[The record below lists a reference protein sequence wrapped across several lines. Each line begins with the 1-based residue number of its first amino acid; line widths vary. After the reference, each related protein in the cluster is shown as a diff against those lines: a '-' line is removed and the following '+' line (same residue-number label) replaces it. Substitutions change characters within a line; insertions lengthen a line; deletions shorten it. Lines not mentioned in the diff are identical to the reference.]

1 MIKTLW
7 TSAAMGALALA
18 VAACA
23 QTGASTTTSTASN
36 APSATRS
43 QPATSANVTDAEL
56 TAFLAAREEIAPITS
71 RYATMTSEERTQAT
85 AQIVDI
91 QRRNNLTAARYD
103 AISRAVQN
111 DPALASRVLA
121 EGGFTDAQLRA
132 FAQAS
137 LEIDPISRGLA
148 NATPAEQ
155 TQAANQIREILERNN
170 LDGATY
176 NAIVAQAQTDAEL
189 SARIAA
195 LQVAAQ
201 ASGTA
206 E

>member
-121 EGGFTDAQLRA
+121 EGFAHFLRVA
-132 FAQAS
+132 VV
-137 LEIDPISRGLA
+137 EIDRDEHLLCA
-148 NATPAEQ
+148 NEGHNPQ
-155 TQAANQIREILERNN
+155 
-170 LDGATY
+170 
-176 NAIVAQAQTDAEL
+176 
-189 SARIAA
+189 SAFGVRRACR
-195 LQVAAQ
+195 
-201 ASGTA
+201 
-206 E
+206 

>member
-1 MIKTLW
+1 
-7 TSAAMGALALA
+7 
-18 VAACA
+18 
-23 QTGASTTTSTASN
+23 
-36 APSATRS
+36 
-43 QPATSANVTDAEL
+43 
-56 TAFLAAREEIAPITS
+56 
-71 RYATMTSEERTQAT
+71 
-85 AQIVDI
+85 
-91 QRRNNLTAARYD
+91 
-103 AISRAVQN
+103 
-111 DPALASRVLA
+111 
-121 EGGFTDAQLRA
+121 
-132 FAQAS
+132 

-201 ASGTA
+201 TSGTA